1 MAPLIIPFF
10 HPTFWVLY
18 YQSQA
23 IQLLEHMENNVKN
36 D

>member
-1 MAPLIIPFF
+1 MLIIPFF

-23 IQLLEHMENNVKN
+23 LQLLEQMEKQHVE
-36 D
+36 